1 MTLADIFSQRLY
13 RGLSDDDRRAHQ
25 ASAWDR
31 EAQDFLTWGAHRAPE
46 ETLVRAINPGHCS
59 HSVLQIVTTDRPF
72 LLDSVMA
79 ELSRAGHSVTLVLHP
94 QLAVVRNSDGEL
106 VDIVD
111 VDVDDIPNDSLA
123 RAESWM
129 RIEFPRD
136 YLAEDL
142 RDLESRT
149 SAVINA
155 VAKVVN
161 DWPRMRERAREISK
175 ELLTPPIGVAKEES
189 TEAAALLEW
198 LADDH
203 FTFLGYRSYDLVEVD
218 GVDALRPVPGSGLG
232 ILSWGDSHASEIDDA
247 VSLSFAVLPPAVR
260 AKAREPHVLVLT
272 KANSRSPVH
281 RAVYM
286 DYVGIKRFDS
296 DGRVIGEERFLGLYA
311 SSAYTQSVTT
321 IPVLRQLYAHTVEAL
336 DLVPQSH
343 DAKDLTQFLETYP
356 RDELFQITLQDIVR
370 ISSGFLQMQ
379 ERRLTRVFSRED
391 TYGRFVS
398 VLVYLPRDRYTTSS
412 RQAIEE
418 ILREAYAPSS
428 IDYTVR
434 VTESVLA
441 RLHFV
446 VRIPQGE
453 VLSEVDEGV
462 IQDRIADATR
472 SWTDD
477 YQADLVAK
485 VGEERSRDLLTEY
498 ARAFPPA
505 YQQDFDA
512 YQAVLDTL
520 KMEELLPDQVVV
532 DLSAPV
538 VTDAREL
545 RFRIIRRGAP
555 ISLSVV
561 LPILQRLGVDVIDEY
576 PYEISRASQDTVWIL
591 DFGLILP
598 ATGVVYN
605 DSLFTRFEE
614 AFLAGWHEQCGVD
627 SFNALV
633 VTGGL
638 TWQDVALLRAYAR
651 YMRQTGSTFG
661 QGYLEEQ
668 VLAHAP
674 IVRILGQ
681 LFTVRFDPDY
691 VGDREAEEQA
701 LTLSVHEMLED
712 VVSLDADRVLRQLLA
727 LIKATV
733 RTNYYQNDDREAIAF
748 KFDPRQ
754 IPDLPLPVPAKE
766 IWVYSTRVEGVHLRF
781 GDVARGGLRWSDR
794 REDFRTEI
802 LGLVKAQEVKNA
814 VIVPVGAK
822 GGFYAKKLPDPSLD
836 REAWLAEGTSAYR
849 EFIAALLSITDNLVD
864 GQVVPPP
871 RVVRH
876 DADDPYLVVA
886 ADKGTAT
893 FSDIANAIAA
903 EFGFWLGDAFASGG
917 SVGYDHKAMGI
928 TARGAWESVK
938 RHFRE
943 LGINTQ
949 TQPFTVAGI
958 GDMSGDVFG
967 NGMLLSEHI
976 RLIAAFDHRHI
987 FIDPNPD
994 ASMSFAE
1001 RSRLFSLPRSS
1012 WADYNPDLISE
1023 GGGVFPRSAKS
1034 VEISAS
1040 MREALGLDI
1049 EIARLT
1055 PDQLISAILRA
1066 PVDLLWNG
1074 GIGTY
1079 VRAQNESNADVG
1091 DKSNDAIRIPAH
1103 QLRVKVIGEGG
1114 NLGLTQRGRIE
1125 AARHGVKLNTD
1136 AIDNSA
1142 GVDTSDHEV
1151 NIKILLDAVMKAGQ
1165 LTYPE
1170 RNALL
1175 SDMTDD
1181 IAAMVLQDNYDQNV
1195 VLGNARRGGPAL
1207 ITVHQRMI
1215 KEMERRHLLDR
1226 SLEALP
1232 DDEEFT
1238 TLIHAGSTL
1247 TSPELSVLLA
1257 YAKIWLTKNLAKS
1270 TLSEDPWF
1278 RTALHEYFP
1287 VAVREKYAEA
1297 IDAHPLKGRI
1307 IDTVITNRLLN
1318 VGGITFVYRAIEETG
1333 ASVVQVVRAATASME
1348 IFGIREL
1355 WNWINSLDNQIPT
1368 SAQSAL
1374 QLEVR
1379 RLLDRATRW
1388 FLQFRG
1394 GELDIAAEVEAFRS
1408 SVAEHAHQVPEMLRG
1423 NEAARLQRRIQRF
1436 VEAGAPEDLAR
1447 EAAGALDVFAL
1458 LDITDICKRTGE
1470 PATAVIPLYF
1480 TLSERYG
1487 VDRTLICITDLP
1499 RNDRWNALARQALRS
1514 DLYQAIASLTVGV
1527 MRASDPA
1534 ATSISRIEQWETQH
1548 SEGVERA
1555 HTTLEEIA
1563 SVESPDLA
1571 TLSVSLRVL
1580 RNLVA
1585 QGS

>member
-1 MTLADIFSQRLY
+1 MTAAEVFSQRLY
-13 RGLSDDDRRAHQ
+13 RGLSDDDRRAHST
-25 ASAWDR
+25 AAWTH
-31 EAQDFLTWGAHRAPE
+31 EAEDMLAWGAVRAPE

-94 QLAVVRNSDGEL
+94 QLAVVRDAEGAL
-106 VDIVD
+106 VDIID
-111 VDVDDIPNDSLA
+111 VDVDDIPSDSTA
-123 RAESWM
+123 QAESWM

-142 RDLESRT
+142 QNLESRT
-149 SAVINA
+149 TTVINA
-155 VAKVVN
+155 VARVVS
-161 DWPRMRERAREISK
+161 DWPQMRDRARALSR
-175 ELLTPPIGVAKEES
+175 ELENPPPGVAVDQS
-189 TEAAALLEW
+189 REAAALLDW

-203 FTFLGYRSYDLVEVD
+203 FTFLGYRSYDLVEID
-218 GVDALRPVPGSGLG
+218 GVDALRPVSGSGLG
-232 ILSWGDSHASEIDDA
+232 ILSWDDDTDDA

-286 DYVGIKRFDS
+286 DYVGIKRFD
-296 DGRVIGEERFLGLYA
+296 DQGLVIGEDRFLGLYA

-321 IPVLRQLYAHTVEAL
+321 IPVLRQLYTHTVEAL

-356 RDELFQITLQDIVR
+356 RDELFQISQQDMVR
-370 ISSGFLQMQ
+370 IASGFLQMQ
-379 ERRLTRVFSRED
+379 ERRLTRVFSRQD

-418 ILREAYAPSS
+418 ILREAYAPLS

-462 IQDRIADATR
+462 IQERIAEATR
-472 SWTDD
+472 SWSDD
-477 YQADLVAK
+477 YQSDLVAK
-485 VGEERSRDLLTEY
+485 VGEERSRGLLAEY

-545 RFRIIRRGAP
+545 RFRIMRRGAP

-576 PYEISRASQDTVWIL
+576 PYEISRATQDTVWIL

-598 ATGVVYN
+598 ASGVVYN

-614 AFLAGWHEQCGVD
+614 AFLAGWHGQCGID
-627 SFNALV
+627 SFNSLV

-674 IVRILGQ
+674 IVRVLGQ
-681 LFTVRFDPDY
+681 LFTVRFDPDF
-691 VGDREAEEQA
+691 VGNREEEEAA
-701 LTLSVHEMLED
+701 LTASIEGMLED
-712 VVSLDADRVLRQLLA
+712 VSSLDADRVLRQLLS

-733 RTNYYQNDDREAIAF
+733 RTNYYQDDDREAIAF
-748 KFDPRQ
+748 KFDPRR

-766 IWVYSTRVEGVHLRF
+766 MWVYSTRVEGVHLRF

-822 GGFYAKKLPDPSLD
+822 GGFYAKKLPDPSVD

-849 EFIAALLSITDNLVD
+849 EFIAAMLSITDNLVD
-864 GQVVPPP
+864 GQVVVPP

-876 DADDPYLVVA
+876 DGDDPYLVVA

-893 FSDIANAIAA
+893 FSDIANAIAN

-949 TQPFTVAGI
+949 TQPFTVVGI

-967 NGMLLSEHI
+967 NGMLLSEQI
-976 RLIAAFDHRHI
+976 RLVAAFDHRHI
-987 FIDPNPD
+987 FIDPNP
-994 ASMSFAE
+994 AATAFAE
-1001 RSRLFSLPRSS
+1001 RSRLFAQPRSS
-1012 WADYNPDLISE
+1012 WADYNPELISE
-1023 GGGVFPRSAKS
+1023 GGGVFPRTAKS
-1034 VEISAS
+1034 VEISTP

-1049 EIARLT
+1049 TVERLT

-1091 DKSNDAIRIPAH
+1091 DKSNDSIRIPAH

-1151 NIKILLDAVMKAGQ
+1151 NIKILLDAVMKSGE
-1165 LTYPE
+1165 LTYEE

-1175 SDMTDD
+1175 ADMTDD
-1181 IAAMVLQDNYDQNV
+1181 IATMVLQDNYDQNV

-1215 KEMERRHLLDR
+1215 KEMERRQLLDR

-1232 DDEEFT
+1232 DDEEFA
-1238 TLIHAGSTL
+1238 TLIHAASAL

-1278 RTALHEYFP
+1278 TTALHDYFP
-1287 VAVREKYAEA
+1287 SAVREKYADA
-1297 IDAHPLKGRI
+1297 IDAHPLKARI

-1348 IFGIREL
+1348 IFGIRDL

-1394 GELDIAAEVEAFRS
+1394 GELDISAEVAAFRS
-1408 SVAEHAHQVPEMLRG
+1408 SVAEHAHQVPEMLMG
-1423 NEAARLQRRIQRF
+1423 TEAARLQRRIQRF
-1436 VEAGAPEDLAR
+1436 VEAGAPQDLAR
-1447 EAAGALDVFAL
+1447 EAAAALDVFAL

-1480 TLSERYG
+1480 ALSERYG

-1499 RNDRWNALARQALRS
+1499 RDDRWSALARQALRS
-1514 DLYQAIASLTVGV
+1514 DLYQAIAALTTGV

-1534 ATSISRIEQWETQH
+1534 VPSLTRIEQWEAQH

-1563 SVESPDLA
+1563 AVENPDLA